1 MSDSWIDL
9 SPERGEALV
18 AAALERRHVDR
29 LAEDAAPL
37 LAALPPEVQPFG
49 EFVLGELA
57 RQAARLDALEDAQ
70 RAAALT
76 REERMRLDPLRFIP
90 KQRLSAAL
98 GPEAEPVD
106 GPVALDAGDPDFAGS
121 GWWQAERTEGGSL
134 RWSGA
139 ARCATLL
146 LPALG
151 GGEVVLTLC
160 LRAPFGIPLD
170 LAQHDLFLDGAPLA
184 FRTVAND
191 GVVGIFEAPLT
202 LPEMP
207 PGARVTLLLH
217 GAQHEDPATGPRR
230 DTRRI
235 GLGLIW
241 ARMERA

>member
-1 MSDSWIDL
+1 MSATWLDL
-9 SPERGEALV
+9 SPERAAALTD
-18 AAALERRHVDR
+18 AALERRHEAR
-29 LAEDAAPL
+29 LREDAAPL
-37 LAALPPEVQPFG
+37 LAALPAEAQPFAD
-49 EFVLGELA
+49 FVLAELA
-57 RQAARLDALEDAQ
+57 RQAARIDALEDAS
-70 RAAALT
+70 RAATLS

-90 KQRLSAAL
+90 KARLAAAL

-106 GPVALDAGDPDFAGS
+106 GPVAIDAGDAEFAGA
-121 GWWQAERTEGGSL
+121 GWWQVERTEGGSL

-160 LRAPFGIPLD
+160 LRAPFGLRLD
-170 LAQHDLFLDGAPLA
+170 IAEHDVFLDGVPLA
-184 FRTVAND
+184 FRSVAND
-191 GVVGIFEAPLT
+191 GVIGIFEAPLA

-207 PGARVTLLLH
+207 VGARLTLLLH
-217 GAQHEDPATGPRR
+217 GPQHEDPATGPRR

-241 ARMERA
+241 ARIERA